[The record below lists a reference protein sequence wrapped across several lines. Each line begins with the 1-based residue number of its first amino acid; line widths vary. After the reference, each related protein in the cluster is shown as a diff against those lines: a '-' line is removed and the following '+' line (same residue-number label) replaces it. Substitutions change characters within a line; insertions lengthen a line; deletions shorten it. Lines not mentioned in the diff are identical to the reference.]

1 VNGRTWFARL
11 FLVFTIFASLN
22 QLFIAVADPLPE
34 VLNALILLNFTST
47 DLASSAGMIAGLI
60 SILILLLC
68 SAGASASETAFFSL
82 SPSQLN
88 EIRSSK
94 TAVNKRIV
102 HLLENSKLLLA
113 TILITNNLVNVG
125 IVIISAFLVNHYL
138 DFSSNPLLGFLFQVV
153 IITAILLLL
162 GEIMPKVF
170 ATRKPVKIASV
181 LSIPLT
187 LLQQVLYPFSRLLV
201 SSTRFIDKRQARNHN
216 ITLDDISNAIDI
228 TADGKVDDE
237 DRKIM
242 KSITRFGDINAR
254 EIMSPRVD
262 LTAIDNSLAFSVV
275 RKTIIDSGYSRIPVY
290 NETPDTITGILYIKD
305 LLPHLSEDD
314 SFNWESLVRPPF
326 FIPENKPINDLMQE
340 FQEKK
345 IHMAVVVDEYGGTS
359 GIITLEDIIEEIVG
373 EINDEFDIEAEN
385 TFFSRIDDHNY
396 VFEGKTTIN
405 DMCRVLSIDDRIF
418 DEAKGESESLAGL
431 ILELAGKMPATG
443 EIFNLGE
450 FTFRI
455 EAADKR
461 RIKKVKITTPKEE
474 IEDKES

>member
-1 VNGRTWFARL
+1 M
-11 FLVFTIFASLN
+11 
-22 QLFIAVADPLPE
+22 ADPLPDAFIAFI
-34 VLNALILLNFTST
+34 VLNFNTT
-47 DLASSAGMIAGLI
+47 DLASSAGLIAGLI
-60 SILILLLC
+60 TILILLVC

-102 HLLENSKLLLA
+102 HLLENSKRLLA

-125 IVIISAFLVNHYL
+125 IVIISTFLVNNYI
-138 DFSSNPLLGFLFQVV
+138 DFSSNPLLGFLFQIVV
-153 IITAILLLL
+153 ITSLLLLL
-162 GEIMPKVF
+162 GEIMPKVL
-170 ATRKPVKIASV
+170 ATRKPVKIAMM
-181 LSIPLT
+181 LATPLT
-187 LLQQVLYPFSRLLV
+187 ILQQLLYPFSWLLV
-201 SSTRFIDKRQARNHN
+201 SSTRFIDRRQAHRNHN

-242 KSITRFGDINAR
+242 KSITRFVDINAR

-262 LTAIDNSLAFSVV
+262 LTTIENSIPFSEVQ
-275 RKTIIDSGYSRIPVY
+275 KIIVESGYSRIPVY
-290 NETPDTITGILYIKD
+290 NDTPDTITGILYIKD
-305 LLPHLSEDD
+305 LLPYLSEND

-373 EINDEFDIEAEN
+373 EINDEFDVEAEN
-385 TFFSRIDDHNY
+385 NFFSRIDDQNY
-396 VFEGKTTIN
+396 IFEGKTTIN
-405 DMCRVLSIDDRIF
+405 DMCRVLGIDDRIF

-431 ILELAGKMPATG
+431 ILELAGKMPTANET
-443 EIFNLGE
+443 FTYGE
-450 FTFRI
+450 FSFRI
-455 EAADKR
+455 EAVDKR
-461 RIKKVKITTPKEE
+461 RIKKVKITIP
-474 IEDKES
+474 ESSDSD

>member
-1 VNGRTWFARL
+1 M
-11 FLVFTIFASLN
+11 
-22 QLFIAVADPLPE
+22 ADPLPD
-34 VLNALILLNFTST
+34 AFHAFIILNFSTT
-47 DLASSAGMIAGLI
+47 DLASSAGLIAGLL
-60 SILILLLC
+60 SVLVLLFC
-68 SAGASASETAFFSL
+68 SAAASASETAFFSL

-94 TAVNKRIV
+94 TTVDKRIV
-102 HLLENSKLLLA
+102 SLLENSKLLLA
-113 TILITNNLVNVG
+113 TILIINNLVNVG
-125 IVIISAFLVNHYL
+125 IVILSAFLVNRHL
-138 DFSSNPLLGFLFQVV
+138 DFTSNPLLGFLFQVV
-153 IITAILLLL
+153 IITSLLLLL
-162 GEIMPKVF
+162 GEIIPKVV
-170 ATRKPVKIASV
+170 ATRKPVRIASF
-181 LSIPLT
+181 LATPLNII
-187 LLQQVLYPFSRLLV
+187 QRILYPFSMLLV
-201 SSTRFIDKRQARNHN
+201 NSTRFIDKRYAHRYIN

-262 LTAIDNSLAFSVV
+262 LTVIDDSLPFNKVL
-275 RKTIIDSGYSRIPVY
+275 KIIIESGYSRIPVY
-290 NETPDTITGILYIKD
+290 NDTPDTITGILYIKD
-305 LLPHLSEDD
+305 LLPHLSAADT
-314 SFNWESLVRPPF
+314 FNWKSLVRPPF

-385 TFFSRIDDHNY
+385 TFFTKIDDSNY

-405 DMCRVLSIDDRIF
+405 DMCRVLGIDDRIF

-431 ILELAGKMPATG
+431 ILELAGKLPSTG
-443 EIFNLGE
+443 EIFTLGE
-450 FTFRI
+450 FTFRV

-461 RIKKVKITTPKEE
+461 RIKKVKITIPSENKEVR
-474 IEDKES
+474 

>member
-1 VNGRTWFARL
+1 
-11 FLVFTIFASLN
+11 
-22 QLFIAVADPLPE
+22 VADPLPDAI
-34 VLNALILLNFTST
+34 NAFLLLNITST
-47 DLASSAGMIAGLI
+47 DLASSAGLIAGL
-60 SILILLLC
+60 LTVVVLLLC
-68 SAGASASETAFFSL
+68 SAAASASETAFFSL

-94 TAVNKRIV
+94 TPVNKRIV

-113 TILITNNLVNVG
+113 TILIANNLVNVG
-125 IVIISAFLVNHYL
+125 IVIISTYLANHYL

-153 IITAILLLL
+153 IITALLLLL
-162 GEIMPKVF
+162 GEIMPKVV
-170 ATRKPVKIASV
+170 ATRKPVKIASFLATP
-181 LSIPLT
+181 LSIM
-187 LLQQVLYPFSRLLV
+187 QKILYPFSRLLV
-201 SSTRFIDKRQARNHN
+201 GSTRFIDKRHAHKYHN

-262 LTAIDNSLAFSVV
+262 LTAIDDTDSFAQVQKV
-275 RKTIIDSGYSRIPVY
+275 IVESGYSRIPVY
-290 NETPDTITGILYIKD
+290 NDTPDTITGILYIKD
-305 LLPHLSEDD
+305 LLPHLSEAD
-314 SFNWESLVRPPF
+314 SFDWKSLVRPPF

-373 EINDEFDIEAEN
+373 EINDEFDVEAEN
-385 TFFSRIDDHNY
+385 IFYSRIDNHNY

-405 DMCRVLSIDDRIF
+405 DMCRVLGLDDRIF

-443 EIFNLGE
+443 ETFSLGE
-450 FTFRI
+450 FTFRV

-461 RIKKVKITTPKEE
+461 RIKKVKISTPLV
-474 IEDKES
+474 DGDPY

>member
-1 VNGRTWFARL
+1 
-11 FLVFTIFASLN
+11 
-22 QLFIAVADPLPE
+22 VADPLPD
-34 VLNALILLNFTST
+34 AFYAFILLNITTT
-47 DLASSAGMIAGLI
+47 DLASSAGLIAGLLTVI
-60 SILILLLC
+60 ALLLC
-68 SAGASASETAFFSL
+68 SAAASASETAFFSL

-113 TILITNNLVNVG
+113 TILIVNNLVNVG
-125 IVIISAFLVNHYL
+125 IVILSTFLVNEYL

-153 IITAILLLL
+153 IITSLLLLL
-162 GEIMPKVF
+162 GEIMPKVV
-170 ATRKPVKIASV
+170 ATRKPVKIASF
-181 LSIPLT
+181 LATPLNIV
-187 LLQQVLYPFSRLLV
+187 QRILYPFSLLLV
-201 SSTRFIDKRQARNHN
+201 SSTRFIDKRHSHRYHN

-262 LTAIDNSLAFSVV
+262 ITAIDESLPFAKVQ
-275 RKTIIDSGYSRIPVY
+275 KIIVESGYSRIPVY
-290 NETPDTITGILYIKD
+290 NETPDTISGILYIKD
-305 LLPHLSEDD
+305 LLPHLSGAD
-314 SFNWESLVRPPF
+314 SFDWKSLVRPPF

-373 EINDEFDIEAEN
+373 EINDEFDIEADN
-385 TFFSRIDDHNY
+385 TFFTKIDEFNY

-405 DMCRVLSIDDRIF
+405 DMCRVLGIDDRIF

-443 EIFNLGE
+443 ESFTLGE
-450 FTFRI
+450 YAFRVD
-455 EAADKR
+455 AADKR
-461 RIKKVKITTPKEE
+461 RVKKVKITTPSEN
-474 IEDKES
+474 SVA

>member
-1 VNGRTWFARL
+1 M
-11 FLVFTIFASLN
+11 
-22 QLFIAVADPLPE
+22 ADPLPD
-34 VLNALILLNFTST
+34 ALSAFILLNFTST
-47 DLASSAGMIAGLI
+47 DLASSAGLIAGLI
-60 SILILLLC
+60 TILVLLLC
-68 SAGASASETAFFSL
+68 SAAASASETAFFSL

-125 IVIISAFLVNHYL
+125 IVIISTFLVNHYL
-138 DFSSNPLLGFLFQVV
+138 DFSSNPLLGFLFQIVA
-153 IITAILLLL
+153 ITAILLLF
-162 GEIMPKVF
+162 GEIIPKVV
-170 ATRKPVKIASV
+170 ATRKPVKIASF
-181 LSIPLT
+181 IATPLFIV
-187 LLQQVLYPFSRLLV
+187 QRIFYPFSQLLV
-201 SSTRFIDKRQARNHN
+201 NSTRFIDKRQAHSHN

-228 TADGKVDDE
+228 TNDGKVDDE

-262 LTAIDNSLAFSVV
+262 ITAIDNTLPFSEIQ
-275 RKTIIDSGYSRIPVY
+275 KIIIDSGYSRIPVY
-290 NETPDTITGILYIKD
+290 SDTPDTITGILYIKD
-305 LLPHLSEDD
+305 LLPHLSKPD
-314 SFNWESLVRPPF
+314 SFKWESLVRPPF

-385 TFFSRIDDHNY
+385 IFYSRIDSHNY

-405 DMCRVLSIDDRIF
+405 DMCRVLGLDDRIF
-418 DEAKGESESLAGL
+418 DDAKGESESLAGL
-431 ILELAGKMPATG
+431 ILELAGEMPSTG
-443 EIFNLGE
+443 ETFSLGE
-450 FTFRI
+450 FTFRV

-461 RIKKVKITTPKEE
+461 RIKKVKISTPLA
-474 IEDKES
+474 DGDPY

>member
-1 VNGRTWFARL
+1 VP
-11 FLVFTIFASLN
+11 
-22 QLFIAVADPLPE
+22 DPLPDAF
-34 VLNALILLNFTST
+34 NALILLNFTTT
-47 DLASSAGMIAGLI
+47 DLASSAGLIAGLLTLI
-60 SILILLLC
+60 ILLIC
-68 SAGASASETAFFSL
+68 SAAASASETAFFSL

-94 TAVNKRIV
+94 THVNKRIV

-113 TILITNNLVNVG
+113 TVLITNNLVNVG
-125 IVIISAFLVNHYL
+125 IVILSTFLVNQYL
-138 DFSSNPLLGFLFQVV
+138 DFSSNPLLGFLIQVV
-153 IITAILLLL
+153 IITAFLLLL
-162 GEIMPKVF
+162 GEIIPKVV
-170 ATRKPVKIASV
+170 ATRKPVRIAS
-181 LSIPLT
+181 LLATPISIM
-187 LLQQVLYPFSRLLV
+187 QKVLYPFSSLLV
-201 SSTRFIDKRQARNHN
+201 RTTRFIDRRHAHRYHN

-262 LTAIDNSLAFSVV
+262 LTAIDDSLSFNEVQ
-275 RKTIIDSGYSRIPVY
+275 KIIIESGYSRIPVY
-290 NETPDTITGILYIKD
+290 NDTPDTITGILYIKD
-305 LLPHLSEDD
+305 LLPHLAGTD
-314 SFNWESLVRPPF
+314 SFDWKSLVRPPF

-373 EINDEFDIEAEN
+373 EINDEFDVEADN
-385 TFFSRIDDHNY
+385 TFFSKMDDHNY
-396 VFEGKTTIN
+396 IFEGKTTIN
-405 DMCRVLSIDDRIF
+405 DMCRVLGIDDRIF

-431 ILELAGKMPATG
+431 ILELSGKMPATG
-443 EIFNLGE
+443 ETFALGE
-450 FTFRI
+450 FVFRV

-461 RIKKVKITTPKEE
+461 RLKKVKITTPA
-474 IEDKES
+474 DNNESG

>member
-1 VNGRTWFARL
+1 M
-11 FLVFTIFASLN
+11 
-22 QLFIAVADPLPE
+22 ADPLPD
-34 VLNALILLNFTST
+34 ALSAFILLNFTST
-47 DLASSAGMIAGLI
+47 DLASSAGLIAGLI
-60 SILILLLC
+60 TILVLLFC
-68 SAGASASETAFFSL
+68 SAAASASETAFFSL

-102 HLLENSKLLLA
+102 RLLENSKLLLA

-125 IVIISAFLVNHYL
+125 IVIISTFLVNHYL
-138 DFSSNPLLGFLFQVV
+138 DFSANPLLGFLFQIVA
-153 IITAILLLL
+153 ITAILLLL
-162 GEIMPKVF
+162 GEIMPKVI
-170 ATRKPVKIASV
+170 ATRKPVKIASFMATPLFIVQRV
-181 LSIPLT
+181 LN
-187 LLQQVLYPFSRLLV
+187 PFSRLLV
-201 SSTRFIDKRQARNHN
+201 NSTRFIDKRQAHSHH

-228 TADGKVDDE
+228 TNDGKVDDE

-262 LTAIDNSLAFSVV
+262 ITAIDNTLPFSEIQ
-275 RKTIIDSGYSRIPVY
+275 KIIIDSGYSRIPVY
-290 NETPDTITGILYIKD
+290 SDTPDTITGILYIKD
-305 LLPHLSEDD
+305 LLPHLSETD

-373 EINDEFDIEAEN
+373 EINDEFDVEAEN
-385 TFFSRIDDHNY
+385 IFYSRIDNHNY
-396 VFEGKTTIN
+396 VFEGKTSIN
-405 DMCRVLSIDDRIF
+405 DMCRVIGLDDRIF

-443 EIFNLGE
+443 ETFSLGE
-450 FTFRI
+450 FTFRV

-461 RIKKVKITTPKEE
+461 RIKKVKISTPLV
-474 IEDKES
+474 DGDPY

>member
-1 VNGRTWFARL
+1 M
-11 FLVFTIFASLN
+11 
-22 QLFIAVADPLPE
+22 ADPLPDVFN
-34 VLNALILLNFTST
+34 VLLMLLFTTSE
-47 DLASSAGMIAGLI
+47 LASSAGLVAGLFT
-60 SILILLLC
+60 ILVLLLC
-68 SAGASASETAFFSL
+68 SAAASASETAFFSL

-94 TAVNKRIV
+94 TAVDKRIV
-102 HLLENSKLLLA
+102 YLLENSKLLLA

-125 IVIISAFLVNHYL
+125 IVIISTFLVNHYL
-138 DFSSNPLLGFLFQVV
+138 NFSSNLLLGFVFQVV
-153 IITAILLLL
+153 AITALLLLL
-162 GEIMPKVF
+162 GEIIPKVV
-170 ATRKPVKIASV
+170 ATRKPVKIASF
-181 LSIPLT
+181 LAIPL
-187 LLQQVLYPFSRLLV
+187 QIMQKILYPFSRLLV
-201 SSTRFIDKRQARNHN
+201 GTTLFIDRRHAHRYHN

-262 LTAIDNSLAFSVV
+262 LTAIDDTDSFTQVQKV
-275 RKTIIDSGYSRIPVY
+275 IVESGYSRIPVY
-290 NETPDTITGILYIKD
+290 NDTPDTITGILYIKD
-305 LLPHLSEDD
+305 LLPHLTETNTFD
-314 SFNWESLVRPPF
+314 WKSLVRPPF

-373 EINDEFDIEAEN
+373 EINDEFDVEAD
-385 TFFSRIDDHNY
+385 TAFFSKTDDHNY

-405 DMCRVLSIDDRIF
+405 DMCRVLGIDDRIF
-418 DEAKGESESLAGL
+418 DDAKGESESLAGL

-443 EIFNLGE
+443 EIFTLGE
-450 FTFRI
+450 YSFRV

-461 RIKKVKITTPKEE
+461 RVKKVKITTPTENSE
-474 IEDKES
+474 TV

>member
-1 VNGRTWFARL
+1 
-11 FLVFTIFASLN
+11 
-22 QLFIAVADPLPE
+22 VADPLPD
-34 VLNALILLNFTST
+34 AISAFILLNFTSA
-47 DLASSAGMIAGLI
+47 DLASSAGLIAGLI
-60 SILILLLC
+60 TIVVLLLC
-68 SAGASASETAFFSL
+68 SAAASASETAFFSL

-125 IVIISAFLVNHYL
+125 IVIISTFLVNHYL
-138 DFSSNPLLGFLFQVV
+138 DFSANPLLGFLFQIVA
-153 IITAILLLL
+153 ITALLLLL
-162 GEIMPKVF
+162 GEIMPKVI
-170 ATRKPVKIASV
+170 ATRKPVKIASFV
-181 LSIPLT
+181 ATPLF
-187 LLQQVLYPFSRLLV
+187 LVQRVLYPFSRLLV
-201 SSTRFIDKRQARNHN
+201 NSTRFIDKRQAHSHH

-228 TADGKVDDE
+228 TNDGKVDDE

-262 LTAIDNSLAFSVV
+262 ITAIDNTLPFSEIQ
-275 RKTIIDSGYSRIPVY
+275 KIIIDSGYSRIPVY
-290 NETPDTITGILYIKD
+290 SDTPDTITGILYIKD
-305 LLPHLSEDD
+305 LLPHLSEIDT
-314 SFNWESLVRPPF
+314 FNWESLVRPPF

-373 EINDEFDIEAEN
+373 EINDEFDVEAEN
-385 TFFSRIDDHNY
+385 IFYSRIDNHNY

-405 DMCRVLSIDDRIF
+405 DMCRVLGLDDRIF

-443 EIFNLGE
+443 ETFSLGE
-450 FTFRI
+450 FTFRV

-461 RIKKVKITTPKEE
+461 RIKKVKISTPLV
-474 IEDKES
+474 DGDPY

>member
-1 VNGRTWFARL
+1 
-11 FLVFTIFASLN
+11 
-22 QLFIAVADPLPE
+22 VADPLPDAI
-34 VLNALILLNFTST
+34 NAFILLNISST
-47 DLASSAGMIAGLI
+47 DLASSAGLIAGLI
-60 SILILLLC
+60 TVLILLLC

-94 TAVNKRIV
+94 TTKNKRIV

-125 IVIISAFLVNHYL
+125 IVIISTFLVNHYL
-138 DFSSNPLLGFLFQVV
+138 DFSSNPLLGFIFQIVV
-153 IITAILLLL
+153 ITAILLLL
-162 GEIMPKVF
+162 GEIMPKVL
-170 ATRKPVKIASV
+170 ATRRPVKIALLLV
-181 LSIPLT
+181 LPLT
-187 LLQQVLYPFSRLLV
+187 ILQRILYPFSRFLV
-201 SSTRFIDKRQARNHN
+201 SSTRFIDKRQAHSHH

-228 TADGKVDDE
+228 TNDGKVDDE

-262 LTAIDNSLAFSVV
+262 LTAIDNSLPFSKVQ
-275 RKTIIDSGYSRIPVY
+275 KMIIDSGYSRIPVY
-290 NETPDTITGILYIKD
+290 NDTPDTITGILYIKD
-305 LLPHLSEDD
+305 LLPYLSEADT
-314 SFNWESLVRPPF
+314 FKWESLVRPPF

-373 EINDEFDIEAEN
+373 EINDEFDVEAEN
-385 TFFSRIDDHNY
+385 IFFSRIDDHNY
-396 VFEGKTTIN
+396 IFEGKTTIN
-405 DMCRVLSIDDRIF
+405 DMCRVLGLDDRIF

-431 ILELAGKMPATG
+431 ILELAGKIPATG
-443 EIFNLGE
+443 ETFSLGE

-461 RIKKVKITTPKEE
+461 RIKKVKISTPL
-474 IEDKES
+474 EDGDPY

>member
-1 VNGRTWFARL
+1 MP
-11 FLVFTIFASLN
+11 
-22 QLFIAVADPLPE
+22 DPLPDAF
-34 VLNALILLNFTST
+34 NALILLNFTTT
-47 DLASSAGMIAGLI
+47 DLASSAGLIAGLLTLI
-60 SILILLLC
+60 ILLIC
-68 SAGASASETAFFSL
+68 SAAASASETAFFSL

-94 TAVNKRIV
+94 THVNKRIV

-113 TILITNNLVNVG
+113 TVLITNNLVNVG
-125 IVIISAFLVNHYL
+125 IVILSTFLVNQYL
-138 DFSSNPLLGFLFQVV
+138 DFSSNPLLGFLIQVV
-153 IITAILLLL
+153 IITAFLLLL
-162 GEIMPKVF
+162 GEIIPKVV
-170 ATRKPVKIASV
+170 ATRKPVRIAS
-181 LSIPLT
+181 LLATPISIM
-187 LLQQVLYPFSRLLV
+187 QKVLYPFSSLLV
-201 SSTRFIDKRQARNHN
+201 RTTRFIDRRHAHRYHN

-262 LTAIDNSLAFSVV
+262 LTAIDDSLSFNEVQ
-275 RKTIIDSGYSRIPVY
+275 KIIIESGYSRIPVY
-290 NETPDTITGILYIKD
+290 NDTPDTITGILYIKD
-305 LLPHLSEDD
+305 LLPHLAGTD
-314 SFNWESLVRPPF
+314 SFDWKSLVRPPF

-373 EINDEFDIEAEN
+373 EINDEFDVEADN
-385 TFFSRIDDHNY
+385 TFFSKMDDHNY
-396 VFEGKTTIN
+396 IFEGKTTIN
-405 DMCRVLSIDDRIF
+405 DMCRVLGIDDRIF

-431 ILELAGKMPATG
+431 ILELSGKMPATG
-443 EIFNLGE
+443 ETFALGE
-450 FTFRI
+450 FVFRV

-461 RIKKVKITTPKEE
+461 RLKKVKITTPA
-474 IEDKES
+474 DNNESG

>member
-1 VNGRTWFARL
+1 
-11 FLVFTIFASLN
+11 
-22 QLFIAVADPLPE
+22 VADPLPDAI
-34 VLNALILLNFTST
+34 NAFILLNFTSA
-47 DLASSAGMIAGLI
+47 DLASSAGLIAGLI
-60 SILILLLC
+60 TIVVLLLC
-68 SAGASASETAFFSL
+68 SAAASASETAFFSL

-125 IVIISAFLVNHYL
+125 IVIISTFLVNHYL
-138 DFSSNPLLGFLFQVV
+138 DFSANPLLGFLFQIVA
-153 IITAILLLL
+153 ITALLLLL
-162 GEIMPKVF
+162 GEIMPKVI
-170 ATRKPVKIASV
+170 ATRKPVKIASFV
-181 LSIPLT
+181 ATPLFIV
-187 LLQQVLYPFSRLLV
+187 QRVLYPFSRLLV
-201 SSTRFIDKRQARNHN
+201 NSTRFIDKRQAHSHH

-228 TADGKVDDE
+228 TNDGKVDDE

-262 LTAIDNSLAFSVV
+262 ITAIDNTLPFSEIQ
-275 RKTIIDSGYSRIPVY
+275 KIIIDSGYSRIPVY
-290 NETPDTITGILYIKD
+290 SDTPDTITGILYIKD
-305 LLPHLSEDD
+305 LLPHLAELDT
-314 SFNWESLVRPPF
+314 FNWESLVRPPF

-373 EINDEFDIEAEN
+373 EINDEFDVEAEN
-385 TFFSRIDDHNY
+385 IFYSRIDNHNY

-405 DMCRVLSIDDRIF
+405 DMCRVLGLDDRIF

-443 EIFNLGE
+443 ETFSLGE
-450 FTFRI
+450 FTFRV

-461 RIKKVKITTPKEE
+461 RIKKVKISTPLV
-474 IEDKES
+474 DGDPY

>member
-1 VNGRTWFARL
+1 M
-11 FLVFTIFASLN
+11 
-22 QLFIAVADPLPE
+22 ADPLPD
-34 VLNALILLNFTST
+34 ALSAFILLNFTST
-47 DLASSAGMIAGLI
+47 DLASSAGLIAGLI
-60 SILILLLC
+60 TILVLLFC
-68 SAGASASETAFFSL
+68 SAAASASETAFFSL

-102 HLLENSKLLLA
+102 RLLENSKLLLA

-125 IVIISAFLVNHYL
+125 IVIISTFLVNHYL
-138 DFSSNPLLGFLFQVV
+138 DFSANPLLGFLFQIVA
-153 IITAILLLL
+153 ITAILLLL
-162 GEIMPKVF
+162 GEIMPKVI
-170 ATRKPVKIASV
+170 ATRKPVKIASFMATPLFIVQRV
-181 LSIPLT
+181 LN
-187 LLQQVLYPFSRLLV
+187 PFSRLLV
-201 SSTRFIDKRQARNHN
+201 NSTRFIDKRQAHSHH

-228 TADGKVDDE
+228 TNDGKVDDE

-262 LTAIDNSLAFSVV
+262 ITAIDNTLPFSEIQ
-275 RKTIIDSGYSRIPVY
+275 KIIIDSGYSRIPVY
-290 NETPDTITGILYIKD
+290 SDTPDTITGILYIKD
-305 LLPHLSEDD
+305 LLPHLSETD

-373 EINDEFDIEAEN
+373 EINDEFDVEAEN
-385 TFFSRIDDHNY
+385 IFFSRIDNHNY

-405 DMCRVLSIDDRIF
+405 DMCRVIGLDDRIF

-443 EIFNLGE
+443 ETFSLGE
-450 FTFRI
+450 FTFRV

-461 RIKKVKITTPKEE
+461 RIKKVKISTPLV
-474 IEDKES
+474 DGDPY

>member
-1 VNGRTWFARL
+1 M
-11 FLVFTIFASLN
+11 
-22 QLFIAVADPLPE
+22 ADPLPDAFIA
-34 VLNALILLNFTST
+34 VILVNISLSG
-47 DLASSAGMIAGLI
+47 LASYAGLIAGLI
-60 SILILLLC
+60 AILILLMC

-94 TAVNKRIV
+94 TSVNKRIV

-113 TILITNNLVNVG
+113 TILISNNLVNVG
-125 IVIISAFLVNHYL
+125 IVIISTFLVNQYL
-138 DFSSNPLLGFLFQVV
+138 DFSMNPLLGFLFQVIV
-153 IITAILLLL
+153 ITSLLLLL
-162 GEIMPKVF
+162 GEIIPKVV
-170 ATRKPVKIASV
+170 ATRKPVKIASM
-181 LSIPLT
+181 LATPLT
-187 LLQQVLYPFSRLLV
+187 IMQQVLYPFSKLLV
-201 SSTRFIDKRQARNHN
+201 SSTGFIDKRHAHKYHN

-262 LTAIDNSLAFSVV
+262 LTAIDDSVSFDEV
-275 RKTIIDSGYSRIPVY
+275 QKIIVESGYSRIPVY
-290 NETPDTITGILYIKD
+290 TDTPDTITGILYIKD
-305 LLPHLSEDD
+305 LLPHLSAGA
-314 SFNWESLVRPPF
+314 SFDWKSLVRPSF
-326 FIPENKPINDLMQE
+326 FVPENKPINDLLQE

-385 TFFSRIDDHNY
+385 TFFSKIDEQNY

-405 DMCRVLSIDDRIF
+405 DMCRVLGIDDRIF

-431 ILELAGKMPATG
+431 ILELAGKIPANG
-443 EIFNLGE
+443 ETFTLGE
-450 FTFRI
+450 FIFRVV
-455 EAADKR
+455 AADKR
-461 RIKKVKITTPKEE
+461 RVKKVKVTTPVENVPL
-474 IEDKES
+474 

>member
-1 VNGRTWFARL
+1 M
-11 FLVFTIFASLN
+11 
-22 QLFIAVADPLPE
+22 ADPLPD
-34 VLNALILLNFTST
+34 ALSAFILLNFTSAG
-47 DLASSAGMIAGLI
+47 LVSSAGLI
-60 SILILLLC
+60 SGLIAILVLLLC
-68 SAGASASETAFFSL
+68 SAAASASETAFFSL

-88 EIRSSK
+88 EIHSSK

-125 IVIISAFLVNHYL
+125 IVIISTYMVNQYL
-138 DFSSNPLLGFLFQVV
+138 DFSANPLLGFLFQIVV
-153 IITAILLLL
+153 ITSMLLLL
-162 GEIMPKVF
+162 GEIIPKVV
-170 ATRKPVKIASV
+170 ATRKPVKIASS
-181 LSIPLT
+181 LATPL
-187 LLQQVLYPFSRLLV
+187 VIMERIVYPFSLLLV
-201 SSTRFIDKRQARNHN
+201 NSTRFIDKRQAHSHH
-216 ITLDDISNAIDI
+216 ITLDDISNAIDM
-228 TADGKVDDE
+228 TNDGKVDDE

-262 LTAIDNSLAFSVV
+262 ITAIENKLSFGEVQ
-275 RKTIIDSGYSRIPVY
+275 KIIIESGYSRIPVY
-290 NETPDTITGILYIKD
+290 NDTPDTITGILYIKD
-305 LLPHLSEDD
+305 LLPHLSEPGDY
-314 SFNWESLVRPPF
+314 NWESLVRPPF

-385 TFFSRIDDHNY
+385 VFFSRIDNHNY

-405 DMCRVLSIDDRIF
+405 DMCRVLGLDDRIF

-431 ILELAGKMPATG
+431 ILELAGKLPVTG
-443 EIFNLGE
+443 ETYSLGE
-450 FTFRI
+450 FTFRV
-455 EAADKR
+455 EVADKR
-461 RIKKVKITTPKEE
+461 RIKKVKISTPLV
-474 IEDKES
+474 DGDPY